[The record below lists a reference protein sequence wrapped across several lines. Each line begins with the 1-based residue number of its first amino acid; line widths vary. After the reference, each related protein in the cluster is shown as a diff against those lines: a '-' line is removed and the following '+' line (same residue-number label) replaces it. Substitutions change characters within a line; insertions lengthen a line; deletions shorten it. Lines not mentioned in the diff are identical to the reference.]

1 MDDTNA
7 TGGTGSG
14 VTITYCTQCNWLL
27 RAAWMAQELLSTF
40 QTELSGLTLVPGTGG
55 VFRITA
61 GDVLVWDRAS
71 DGGFPEITELKRR
84 VRDQVAPD
92 RDLGHADR
100 AAARASDQAAAR
112 AAAAAAA
119 APEPS

>member
-1 MDDTNA
+1 MDDVANDPTLDDD
-7 TGGTGSG
+7 TTPDEDTTLGT

-40 QTELSGLTLVPGTGG
+40 QTELTGLTLVPGTGG
-55 VFRITA
+55 VFQITA
-61 GDVLVWDRAS
+61 GDVVVWNRAT

-92 RDLGHADR
+92 RHLGHADR
-100 AAARASDQAAAR
+100 AKP
-112 AAAAAAA
+112 
-119 APEPS
+119 APQT